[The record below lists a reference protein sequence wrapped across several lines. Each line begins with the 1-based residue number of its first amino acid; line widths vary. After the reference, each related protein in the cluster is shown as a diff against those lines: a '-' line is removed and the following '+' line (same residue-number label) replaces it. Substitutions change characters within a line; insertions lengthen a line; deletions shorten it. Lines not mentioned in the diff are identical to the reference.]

1 MGPLIDAPTRFRH
14 TDLRGNGGVRTTSR
28 LRRLIAASAA
38 LAVIAAVACGSTDAV
53 STSAAS
59 SATDGSA
66 GTDLGTSGTE
76 RPTLVGTDDF
86 TQRNEEN
93 GLITIQ
99 ATTDLGVGTG
109 RFAFVLT
116 EPGGLVKFP
125 AVKART
131 FFYPG
136 GYEGEREGPVE
147 EQLAV
152 FREFP
157 FGTRG
162 VYAADYTFDR
172 SGEWGIEVSLPR
184 PDGSTLT
191 TEHRFVVKDVTTAP
205 DVGDRPPDGRNR
217 TLADVESIKELTTG
231 SLRDRELYDLS
242 IPDALASGRPFTVVF
257 ASPAFCTTAVC
268 GPQVDVLS
276 ELNATYGDR
285 MDFIHIDLFI
295 NPHEIKGDLDLA
307 VHTPLL
313 MEWGLFTDEWTFVMD
328 ASGTVIG
335 RFEGFSPYSE
345 LEETILRTLS
355 EG

>member
-1 MGPLIDAPTRFRH
+1 MP
-14 TDLRGNGGVRTTSR
+14 
-28 LRRLIAASAA
+28 AA
-38 LAVIAAVACGSTDAV
+38 LAVLAAVACGSPNAV
-53 STSAAS
+53 PASAATDTGES
-59 SATDGSA
+59 SGVV
-66 GTDLGTSGTE
+66 
-76 RPTLVGTDDF
+76 RPILVGTDDF

-125 AVKART
+125 VVKART

-136 GYEGEREGPVE
+136 GYSGSREGPVE
-147 EQLAV
+147 EQFAV

-172 SGEWGIEVSLPR
+172 AGQWGIEVSLPR
-184 PDGSTLT
+184 PDGSILT
-191 TEHRFVVKDVTTAP
+191 TEHRFDVKDTTTAP
-205 DVGDRPPDGRNR
+205 DVGDRPPAARNR
-217 TLADVESIKELTTG
+217 TLADVDSIKELTTG
-231 SLRDRELYDLS
+231 SLRDPDLYDLS
-242 IPDALASGRPFTVVF
+242 IPDALASGRPFAVVF

-268 GPQVDVLS
+268 GPQVEVLS
-276 ELNATYGDR
+276 ELNDVYGDR

-295 NPHEIKGDLDLA
+295 NPDEIKGDLDLA

-328 ASGTVIG
+328 ASGTVAG
-335 RFEGFSPYSE
+335 RFEGFSPYAE
-345 LEETILRTLS
+345 IEETILRTLG

>member
-1 MGPLIDAPTRFRH
+1 M
-14 TDLRGNGGVRTTSR
+14 V
-28 LRRLIAASAA
+28 
-38 LAVIAAVACGSTDAV
+38 AAVACGSSDADPA
-53 STSAAS
+53 TTAS
-59 SATDGSA
+59 SAPDANS
-66 GTDLGTSGTE
+66 GTTLGTSGE
-76 RPTLVGTDDF
+76 SSGAGRPTLVGTDDF

-109 RFAFVLT
+109 RFAFVLS

-125 AVKART
+125 VVKART

-136 GYEGEREGPVE
+136 GYEGDREGPIE
-147 EQLAV
+147 EQFAV

-162 VYAADYTFDR
+162 VYSADYAFDR
-172 SGEWGIEVSLPR
+172 PGAWGVEVSLPR
-184 PDGSTLT
+184 PDGSILT
-191 TEHRFVVKDVTTAP
+191 TEHRFEVKDVTTAP
-205 DVGDRPPDGRNR
+205 DVGDRPPDARNR
-217 TLADVESIKELTTG
+217 TLADVDSIKELTTG
-231 SLRDRELYDLS
+231 SLRDPDLYDLS
-242 IPDALASGRPFTVVF
+242 IPDALVSGRPFTVVF

-276 ELNATYGDR
+276 ELNDTYGDR

-295 NPHEIKGDLDLA
+295 NPQEIKGDLDLA

-328 ASGTVIG
+328 ASGTVAG
-335 RFEGFSPYSE
+335 RFEGFSPFSE
-345 LEETILRTLS
+345 LEETILRTLG